1 VKRSL
6 GFAVALVSAFALSV
20 PTAAAA
26 TGPTIVL
33 KGPEDQSTPFVNAT
47 YLVWTQDSIAH
58 PGRDHAYGRTPVLGA
73 TGRFRMDDAG
83 SSGVAGGIDPD
94 RDRAIYQQITG
105 PESDLYWFDLV
116 AGTRRRLPSVVNT
129 GRWERDPRVS
139 STFMLFARDTPDA
152 VSLFLWRRGT
162 TTLDRIASYG
172 YATSSVFPGS
182 VGDRY
187 ATWTR
192 CSPVLCSVYVYDTD
206 TATTTRYPT
215 RNERSQYA
223 PVLDEGSGML
233 YFVRSGS
240 ECGSSV
246 GIWRR
251 TLDLSGRGVRLAT
264 LPAGIDTGWTLSLD
278 HVSGRLDLWF
288 SRFRC
293 GSHQGDLAK
302 LRDVGASALSPVR
315 AAA

>member
-6 GFAVALVSAFALSV
+6 RFALALVSGMALSV
-20 PTAAAA
+20 PTATAVS
-26 TGPTIVL
+26 GPAIVL
-33 KGPEDQSTPFVNAT
+33 GGPENQSTPFVNAA

-58 PGRDHAYGRTPVLGA
+58 PGRDHAYARTPVLGA

-83 SSGVAGGIDPD
+83 SRGAAGGIDPD

-105 PESDLYWFDLV
+105 PESDLFWFDLV
-116 AGTRRRLPSVVNT
+116 ARTRRKLPAVVNT
-129 GRWERDPRVS
+129 GSWERDPRVS
-139 STFMLFARDTPDA
+139 HTFVLFARDTPDT

-162 TTLDRIASYG
+162 TTVDKIASYG
-172 YATSSVFPGS
+172 FATSSVFPGS

-192 CSPVLCSVYVYDTD
+192 CSPVLCSVYVHDSDTGS
-206 TATTTRYPT
+206 TTRYPT
-215 RNERSQYA
+215 RNERPQYA
-223 PVLDEGSGML
+223 PVLDEATGML
-233 YFVRSGS
+233 YFVRSGP

-251 TLDLSGRGVRLAT
+251 TLDLSGRGVRLLA

-278 HVSGRLDLWF
+278 DDVANGRLDLWF

-293 GSHQGDLAK
+293 GSRQGDLAE
-302 LRDVGASALSPVR
+302 LRDVGV
-315 AAA
+315 